1 MRNHRKERFL
11 ESQIISSIISEI
23 SFDSE
28 SWRLWEPKSKGL
40 IFHKSVLSSTLHLA
54 FWWTQLVMWRR
65 YSCWF
70 HTIHTYTHTHVHT
83 HARTWT
89 PAHAHTHPCTYAH
102 KGMHTHAHTKTHTH
116 VHMHTHT
123 HVHTCMHKM
132 FFNLFMRPALLW
144 WRHLKKRKQNSNISY
159 ATNLKKILEK
169 WNPDPVSLPQ
179 EFKFSLKILNLSK

>member
-83 HARTWT
+83 HARKLMCTCT
-89 PAHAHTHPCTYAH
+89 PH
-102 KGMHTHAHTKTHTH
+102 MHTH
-116 VHMHTHT
+116 VHIHTYSCAHTHT
-123 HVHTCMHKM
+123 QKPLISAFGVAEKSL
-132 FFNLFMRPALLW
+132 NYDKSLL
-144 WRHLKKRKQNSNISY
+144 HPSK
-159 ATNLKKILEK
+159 
-169 WNPDPVSLPQ
+169 
-179 EFKFSLKILNLSK
+179 LNLEVLPYLFHSTLLSKIHLLSQ